1 MTGKIWCNFW
11 NCVFFSLVLWVL
23 NGVYRQSNAEF
34 LETSRNFYKTDNL
47 SDHNNWRAPCSPQTE
62 YWGNFLL
69 CSSIM
74 ERTMMVKYYMEIF
87 FCFLWT
93 QWCTGLS
100 MGINI
105 YIFIPGEVL
114 YHIYCHCK
122 LCTICKV
129 FNKINCS

>member
-11 NCVFFSLVLWVL
+11 NCVSFSLVLWVL

-87 FCFLWT
+87 FVFFGHSDVLVWA
-93 QWCTGLS
+93 WGL
-100 MGINI
+100 
-105 YIFIPGEVL
+105 IFIFLFQGKFYIIFIAIVSYVL
-114 YHIYCHCK
+114 FVKYLIK
-122 LCTICKV
+122 
-129 FNKINCS
+129 